1 MTCFWFFN
9 GLALCSLPAVLVQAG
24 IIPARFFPAWLIHA
38 SFIALIAWIAQTYFQ
53 LVLLP
58 SIGVGQN
65 LQNEA
70 ADARSA
76 KTFEDVEALMKG
88 QDHSS
93 QILAAL
99 QELLQQNTDLTGQV
113 HALVAGLAGEK
124 GAGAAR

>member
-1 MTCFWFFN
+1 
-9 GLALCSLPAVLVQAG
+9 
-24 IIPARFFPAWLIHA
+24 
-38 SFIALIAWIAQTYFQ
+38 
-53 LVLLP
+53 
-58 SIGVGQN
+58 
-65 LQNEA
+65 
-70 ADARSA
+70 
-76 KTFEDVEALMKG
+76 MKG